1 MFIDRNSEKEEL
13 WVPSCGKACPTTAN
27 LTYFTHCSSPAQIL
41 YSCMC
46 SDCMYHFILIPFL
59 FEAFIKKKIC
69 SLFVTAVVLSLY
81 LPLCIFFTF
90 QDLLLYPP
98 YYIENHLLWITL
110 LFFNLGSWII
120 LWLSL
125 ISSWQFHL
133 LLSWQLCLYTK
144 TQPIV
149 ELSDRKQDLPWSSV

>member
-41 YSCMC
+41 YSGMCSACMC
-46 SDCMYHFILIPFL
+46 HLILILFL
-59 FEAFIKKKIC
+59 FEAFKKIC

-81 LPLCIFFTF
+81 LLLCIFFNF
-90 QDLLLYPP
+90 QDFLLYPP
-98 YYIENHLLWITL
+98 YYIENHLLLWISL
-110 LFFNLGSWII
+110 LFFHLGSWII

-133 LLSWQLCLYTK
+133 LLSWQL
-144 TQPIV
+144 
-149 ELSDRKQDLPWSSV
+149 